1 MARVAPRPDASYA
14 VRGIGVTAAALVIAF
29 GIGFAMRGGGG
40 EAAYAHTCSATD
52 KRFIQAATTD
62 MTALSVWA
70 EGYRAGELDADEVAR
85 EASDA
90 ARRVGYV
97 KPRDPSLKLSQR
109 LINAMFV
116 EYGEAVSLGKKQK
129 RRAGLH
135 MHRAYGLANFA
146 REVLVQAQPG
156 LAREGC
162 DVTPLL

>member
-1 MARVAPRPDASYA
+1 
-14 VRGIGVTAAALVIAF
+14 VTAAALVLAF
-29 GIGFAMRGGGG
+29 GIGFAMRGGDG
-40 EAAYAHTCSATD
+40 ETAYAHSCSATD

-62 MTALSVWA
+62 MTALSIWA
-70 EGYRAGELDADEVAR
+70 EGYKAGELEAEEVAR
-85 EASDA
+85 QASDA

-109 LINAMFV
+109 LINAMFR
-116 EYGEAVSLGKKQK
+116 EYGEAVSVGPKEKQ
-129 RRAGLH
+129 RAGLH

-146 REVLVQAQPG
+146 REVLTQAQPA

>member
-1 MARVAPRPDASYA
+1 M
-14 VRGIGVTAAALVIAF
+14 TAAALVLAF

-40 EAAYAHTCSATD
+40 EAAYAHSCSATD
-52 KRFIQAATTD
+52 KRFIQAASTD
-62 MTALSVWA
+62 MTALAVWA
-70 EGYRAGELDADEVAR
+70 DGYRAGELDADEVAR
-85 EASDA
+85 QASDA

-116 EYGEAVSLGKKQK
+116 EYGEAVTVGKKEK
-129 RRAGLH
+129 KRAGLH

>member
-1 MARVAPRPDASYA
+1 MARAGARPDALYA
-14 VRGIGVTAAALVIAF
+14 VRGIGVTAAALVLAF

-40 EAAYAHTCSATD
+40 EAAYAHSCSATD

-62 MTALSVWA
+62 MTALAVWA
-70 EGYRAGELDADEVAR
+70 DGYRAGELDADEVAR
-85 EASDA
+85 QASDA

-116 EYGEAVSLGKKQK
+116 EYGEAVSVGKKEK
-129 RRAGLH
+129 KRAGLH